1 MAFNSRLLQGQ
12 YVAFAKV
19 TTAIWK
25 NMQSSDKLKNT
36 LYFVVD
42 GDTDDVGQLY
52 LGETL
57 IADGSGVSQAQ
68 LSDLS
73 DVQLKAISSGDTLV
87 YNLETQVW
95 ENVNLSQQIQDQ
107 IKVFTGAT
115 ETTDGAVGLVP
126 QPAKSVDVNHYL
138 RGDGTWADPT
148 NGVDLSS
155 LKSQVST
162 LIGDDTD
169 KSVHEIVTEAI
180 ATVVD
185 GADEQFDTLK
195 EIADW
200 ILDHPDVAD
209 IKEMQTTVSTLS
221 TDVSNLKTVVGD
233 STSGLVANV
242 TSLGNTVG
250 NLESEIADLQAQ
262 DTKII
267 ATVSEHTTK
276 IETLENAIE
285 ERLTWHQIEEVTE

>member
-19 TTAIWK
+19 TTATWK
-25 NMQSSDKLKNT
+25 KMQSDDKLKNT

-73 DVQLKAISSGDTLV
+73 DVQLRAVSSGDVLV
-87 YNLETQVW
+87 YNLDTQVW
-95 ENVNLSQQIQDQ
+95 ENVNLSSQIQEQ

-115 ETTDGAVGLVP
+115 AEADGSTGLVP
-126 QPAKSVDVNHYL
+126 QPLKSVDVNHYL

-148 NGVDLSS
+148 SGVDLTT
-155 LKSQVST
+155 LKAQVTT
-162 LIGDDTD
+162 LVGDDAD
-169 KSVHEIVTEAI
+169 KSVREIATEIV

-185 GADEQFDTLK
+185 GAPEAFDTLK
-195 EIADW
+195 EISEW
-200 ILDHPDVAD
+200 ILEHPAISDITQLQTDVAKL
-209 IKEMQTTVSTLS
+209 KET
-221 TDVSNLKTVVGD
+221 VGD
-233 STSGLVANV
+233 ATSGLVKQTSDLV
-242 TSLGNTVG
+242 TTVNG
-250 NLESEIADLQAQ
+250 LQTTVDNHTLSIGDLQAQ
-262 DTKII
+262 NTTILASIKD
-267 ATVSEHTTK
+267 HTTR
-276 IETLENAIE
+276 ITSLEE
-285 ERLTWHQIEEVTE
+285 QLTWHQVEEISD

>member
-19 TTAIWK
+19 TTATWK
-25 NMQSSDKLKNT
+25 KMQSDDKLKNT

-73 DVQLKAISSGDTLV
+73 DVQLKAVSSGDVLV
-87 YNLETQVW
+87 YNMETHVW
-95 ENVNLSQQIQDQ
+95 ENVNLPAQIQNQ

-115 ETTDGAVGLVP
+115 VEADGSTGLVP
-126 QPAKSVDVNHYL
+126 QPLKDVDVNHYL

-148 NGVDLSS
+148 SGVDLTA
-155 LKSQVST
+155 LKAQITT
-162 LIGDDTD
+162 LVGNDAD
-169 KSVHEIVTEAI
+169 KSVREIATEIV

-185 GADEQFDTLK
+185 GAPEAFDTLK
-195 EIADW
+195 EISEW
-200 ILDHPDVAD
+200 ILEHPAISDITQMQTDVAKL
-209 IKEMQTTVSTLS
+209 KET
-221 TDVSNLKTVVGD
+221 VGD
-233 STSGLVANV
+233 ATSGLVKQTSDLVTTVNGLTSTVNSHTISIGDLKSQNTTILASIEDHATRI
-242 TSLGNTVG
+242 TSL
-250 NLESEIADLQAQ
+250 
-262 DTKII
+262 
-267 ATVSEHTTK
+267 
-276 IETLENAIE
+276 E
-285 ERLTWHQIEEVTE
+285 ERLTWHQIEETSD

>member
-19 TTAIWK
+19 TTAVWK
-25 NMQSSDKLKNT
+25 NMQSTDKLKNT

-73 DVQLKAISSGDTLV
+73 DVQLKAISTGDTLV

-107 IKVFTGAT
+107 IKIFTGAT

-148 NGVDLSS
+148 NGVDLTA
-155 LKSQVST
+155 LKAQVTT
-162 LIGDDTD
+162 LVGNDAD
-169 KSVHEIVTEAI
+169 KSAREIATEIV

-185 GADEQFDTLK
+185 GAPEAFDTLK
-195 EIADW
+195 EISEW
-200 ILDHPDVAD
+200 IIEHPAISDITQMQTDVAKL
-209 IKEMQTTVSTLS
+209 KET
-221 TDVSNLKTVVGD
+221 VGD
-233 STSGLVANV
+233 ATSGLVKQTNDLANSV
-242 TSLGNTVG
+242 KGLETTVNSHTISIGDLKAQNTTILTSIEDHTTRITSL
-250 NLESEIADLQAQ
+250 
-262 DTKII
+262 
-267 ATVSEHTTK
+267 
-276 IETLENAIE
+276 E
-285 ERLTWHQIEEVTE
+285 ERLTWHQIEEETSN

>member
-19 TTAIWK
+19 TTATWK
-25 NMQSSDKLKNT
+25 KMQSDDKLKNT

-73 DVQLKAISSGDTLV
+73 DVQLKAVSSGDVLV
-87 YNLETQVW
+87 YNLDAQVW
-95 ENVNLSQQIQDQ
+95 ENVNLSSQIQAQ

-115 ETTDGAVGLVP
+115 AETDGSTGLVP
-126 QPAKSVDVNHYL
+126 QPLKSVDVNHYL

-148 NGVDLSS
+148 SGVDLTA
-155 LKSQVST
+155 LKAQVTT
-162 LIGDDTD
+162 LVGNDAD
-169 KSVHEIVTEAI
+169 KSVREIATEIV

-185 GADEQFDTLK
+185 GAPEAFDTLK
-195 EIADW
+195 EISEW
-200 ILDHPDVAD
+200 ILEHPAISDITQLQTDVAKL
-209 IKEMQTTVSTLS
+209 KETVGDATNGLVKQTSDLVTTVEGLQTTVDNHTLS
-221 TDVSNLKTVVGD
+221 IG
-233 STSGLVANV
+233 
-242 TSLGNTVG
+242 
-250 NLESEIADLQAQ
+250 DLQAQ
-262 DTKII
+262 NTTILASIKD
-267 ATVSEHTTK
+267 HTTR
-276 IETLENAIE
+276 ITSLEE
-285 ERLTWHQIEEVTE
+285 QLTWHQVEEIND

>member
-19 TTAIWK
+19 TTAVWK
-25 NMQSSDKLKNT
+25 NMQSTDKLKNT

-73 DVQLKAISSGDTLV
+73 DVQLKAISAGDTLV

-95 ENVNLSQQIQDQ
+95 ENVNLSQQIQNQ

-126 QPAKSVDVNHYL
+126 QPVKSVDINHYL
-138 RGDGTWADPT
+138 RGDGIWADPT
-148 NGVDLSS
+148 NGVDLSL
-155 LKSQVST
+155 LKEQVTT
-162 LIGDDTD
+162 LVGDDTN
-169 KSVHEIVTEAI
+169 KSARDIAKEVVATIVN
-180 ATVVD
+180 
-185 GADEQFDTLK
+185 GANEQYDTLK

-200 ILDHPDVAD
+200 ILEHPDVAD

-221 TDVSNLKTVVGD
+221 TDVSNLKTTVGD

-242 TSLGNTVG
+242 T
-250 NLESEIADLQAQ
+250 NLSNLISNHDKEIADLKSQ
-262 DTKII
+262 DTTII
-267 ATVSEHTTK
+267 ATISAHTTK
-276 IETLENAIE
+276 LEALENTIE
-285 ERLTWHQIEEVTE
+285 ERLTWHQIEEVAE

>member
-1 MAFNSRLLQGQ
+1 MAFNPRPLQGQ

-19 TTAIWK
+19 TTATWK
-25 NMQSSDKLKNT
+25 KMQNEDKLKNT

-73 DVQLKAISSGDTLV
+73 DVQLKAVSSGDVLV

-95 ENVNLSQQIQDQ
+95 ENVNLSAKIQEQ

-115 ETTDGAVGLVP
+115 AETDGSTGLVP
-126 QPAKSVDVNHYL
+126 QPLKNVDVNHYL

-148 NGVDLSS
+148 SGVDLTT
-155 LKSQVST
+155 LKTQVTT
-162 LIGDDTD
+162 LVGDDAD
-169 KSVHEIVTEAI
+169 KSAREIATEVV

-185 GADEQFDTLK
+185 GAPGAFDTLK
-195 EIADW
+195 EISAW
-200 ILDHPDVAD
+200 ILEHPAISD
-209 IKEMQTTVSTLS
+209 ITQMQ
-221 TDVSNLKTVVGD
+221 TDVSQLKKTVGD
-233 STSGLVANV
+233 ATSGLVKQTNDLS
-242 TSLGNTVG
+242 TTVQG
-250 NLESEIADLQAQ
+250 LQTTVDTHTNNIGDLQAQ
-262 DTKII
+262 NTTILASIKD
-267 ATVSEHTTK
+267 HTTR
-276 IETLENAIE
+276 ITSLE
-285 ERLTWHQIEEVTE
+285 ERLTWQQIEEVNN